1 LEDKDRDERIMLY
14 RIFKNIGS
22 GVLDW
27 IDVAQDREID
37 ERL

>member
-1 LEDKDRDERIMLY
+1 LEDKDRDGKIMLY
-14 RIFKNIGS
+14 RIGS
-22 GVLDW
+22 AVLDW